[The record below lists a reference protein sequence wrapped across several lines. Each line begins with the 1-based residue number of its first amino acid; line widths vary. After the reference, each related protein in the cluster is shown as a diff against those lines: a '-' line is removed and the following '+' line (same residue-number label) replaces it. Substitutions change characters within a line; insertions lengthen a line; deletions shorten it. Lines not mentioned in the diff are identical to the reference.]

1 MNHQPIAW
9 SRRRFIRLAAATGAC
24 VTALSRRTASEAPAA
39 GPYVWRGT
47 ALGAATRL
55 ELHHP
60 DIDLARTIAARA
72 VAETRRLESIFSLYR
87 PDSAIRELNRRGVL
101 VAPPPEFVELLRSAQ
116 DVHRLTGGAF
126 DPTVQPLWHLYAG
139 HFAGATTEAPS
150 DVAIEQATKKVGL
163 AYVDV
168 NEDRIACRRPGMALT
183 FNGIAQGYITDRVAD
198 LLRAAGFDH
207 CLVDMGELRAL
218 GDRPDR
224 VPWRIGIEDP
234 EAGSTVA
241 QTIEIVDQ
249 AVATSGAHAFRF
261 DAAGRF
267 NHLFDPRTG
276 RSASLYRSVT
286 CVMRRATAADALSTA
301 FSLMPQERIA
311 AALRGMGEGKVH
323 IVTADRHRITLQ
335 A

>member
-1 MNHQPIAW
+1 
-9 SRRRFIRLAAATGAC
+9 
-24 VTALSRRTASEAPAA
+24 
-39 GPYVWRGT
+39 
-47 ALGAATRL
+47 
-55 ELHHP
+55 
-60 DIDLARTIAARA
+60 
-72 VAETRRLESIFSLYR
+72 
-87 PDSAIRELNRRGVL
+87 
-101 VAPPPEFVELLRSAQ
+101 
-116 DVHRLTGGAF
+116 
-126 DPTVQPLWHLYAG
+126 
-139 HFAGATTEAPS
+139 
-150 DVAIEQATKKVGL
+150 
-163 AYVDV
+163 
-168 NEDRIACRRPGMALT
+168 
-183 FNGIAQGYITDRVAD
+183 
-198 LLRAAGFDH
+198 LRAAGFDH